1 MDRKTYG
8 AARLAALVCQSVG
21 TLFLVIFCA
30 RLLGAVSDL
39 GAFLDTVGL
48 RFVAP
53 MVTVLAP
60 CAAAAAVFVTLC
72 EWLTCLGRP
81 AGRRLLGVSLPVQL
95 GVEGLIFTLVLLLLI
110 VVAWSAQGK
119 ELIDGL
125 GLGGVMSML
134 ILGVAVMAAACVF
147 LHAAAFRRVR
157 GAGTGRTTA
166 VACFV
171 AGGVHAVT
179 LLALA
184 AGLACIPAGLADTV
198 DGAMKSALFV
208 LFAGFSAADVLYGVV
223 ALRAAEK

>member
-1 MDRKTYG
+1 MDDKKHG
-8 AARLAALVCQSVG
+8 ALRWAALVCQSVG
-21 TLFLVIFCA
+21 ALFLVIFCA

-39 GAFLDTVGL
+39 GAFLETVGL

-81 AGRRLLGVSLPVQL
+81 AGRRLLGVSLMIQL
-95 GVEGLIFTLVLLLLI
+95 GVEALIFGLVFLLL
-110 VVAWSAQGK
+110 VVVSLSAQGR

-125 GLGGVMSML
+125 GLGGVVSML

-147 LHAAAFRRVR
+147 LHVVAFRRVR
-157 GAGTGRTTA
+157 SAGTDGTAA

-184 AGLACIPAGLADTV
+184 AALACIPAELADTV
-198 DGAMKSALFV
+198 DGAMKGTLLV
-208 LFAGFSAADVLYGVV
+208 LPAAFAAADVLYGTV
-223 ALRAAEK
+223 ALRADKR

>member
-8 AARLAALVCQSVG
+8 AAHWAGLVCQSVG
-21 TLFLVIFCA
+21 ALFLVIVCV

-60 CAAAAAVFVTLC
+60 CAAAAAVFVALC
-72 EWLTCLGRP
+72 AWLTRLGRP
-81 AGRRLLGVSLPVQL
+81 AGRRLLGVSLLVQL
-95 GVEGLIFTLVLLLLI
+95 GVEALIFGLVFLLL
-110 VVAWSAQGK
+110 VVVSLSAQGR

-134 ILGVAVMAAACVF
+134 ILGVAVMAAACVL
-147 LHAAAFRRVR
+147 LHAVAFRRVR
-157 GAGTGRTTA
+157 GAGTGGTAA
-166 VACFV
+166 VACFI

-179 LLALA
+179 LLVLA
-184 AGLACIPAGLADTV
+184 AGLACIPAELADTV
-198 DGAMKSALFV
+198 DGAVKGALFV
-208 LFAGFSAADVLYGVV
+208 LLAGFAAADVLYGIA
-223 ALRAAEK
+223 ALGADKG

>member
-1 MDRKTYG
+1 MERKTYG
-8 AARLAALVCQSVG
+8 CVRLAALVCQSVG
-21 TLFLVIFCA
+21 ALFLVIFCA
-30 RLLGAVSDL
+30 LLLGAVSDL

-53 MVTVLAP
+53 MVTALAP
-60 CAAAAAVFVTLC
+60 CAAAAAGVVTRC
-72 EWLTCLGRP
+72 EWLSCLGRP

-95 GVEGLIFTLVLLLLI
+95 GVEGLIFALVLPLLLA
-110 VVAWSAQGK
+110 VSWSAQGK

-125 GLGGVMSML
+125 GLGGVVGML

-147 LHAAAFRRVR
+147 LHTAALLRVR
-157 GAGTGRTTA
+157 GAGTDRTAA

-184 AGLACIPAGLADTV
+184 AGLACITAEMADV
-198 DGAMKSALFV
+198 IDDAIKGALFV
-208 LFAGFSAADVLYGVV
+208 LLAGFAAADVLYGIV
-223 ALRAAEK
+223 ALRADT

>member
-1 MDRKTYG
+1 MDGKKHG
-8 AARLAALVCQSVG
+8 ALRWAALVCQSVG
-21 TLFLVIFCA
+21 ALFLVIFCA

-72 EWLTCLGRP
+72 EWLTLLGRT
-81 AGRRLLGVSLPVQL
+81 AGRRLLGVSLMIQL
-95 GVEGLIFTLVLLLLI
+95 GVEALIFGLVFLLL
-110 VVAWSAQGK
+110 VVVSLSAQGR

-125 GLGGVMSML
+125 GLGGIVSML

-147 LHAAAFRRVR
+147 LHTAALRRAR
-157 GAGTGRTTA
+157 CTA

-184 AGLACIPAGLADTV
+184 AGLACIPAELAGTV
-198 DGAMKSALFV
+198 DGAAKGT
-208 LFAGFSAADVLYGVV
+208 LFALLAAFTVADVLYGIV
-223 ALRAAEK
+223 ALGAAEK